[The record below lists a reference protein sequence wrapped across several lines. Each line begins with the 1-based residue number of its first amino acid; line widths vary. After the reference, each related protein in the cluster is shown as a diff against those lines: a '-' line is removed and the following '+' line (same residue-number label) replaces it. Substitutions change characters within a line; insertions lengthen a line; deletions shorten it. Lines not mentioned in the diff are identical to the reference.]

1 MLSLLIDL
9 RRKGWHPRSIAG
21 LIRSKF
27 ERDHG
32 WGDYW
37 YRYDA
42 AARADFYVRVL
53 GGEDLLLRRG
63 REA

>member
-1 MLSLLIDL
+1 MRAVALGLWE
-9 RRKGWHPRSIAG
+9 KGWHPRSIAG

-27 ERDHG
+27 ERDYG
-32 WGDYW
+32 WGAYW

-53 GGEDLLLRRG
+53 CGELLSADG
-63 REA
+63 PEA

>member
-1 MLSLLIDL
+1 MRAVVLDL
-9 RRKGWHPRSIAG
+9 WQKGWHPRSIAG

-27 ERDHG
+27 ERDYG
-32 WGDYW
+32 WGTYW

-53 GGEDLLLRRG
+53 CGELLLSGDG